1 MVKDPEKID
10 FTINGKI
17 ISCKPGTSVLD
28 AAKENHIKIP
38 TLCNHPHLKPAGACR
53 LCIVED
59 EKSGR
64 IFASCVTP
72 ASSGMAI
79 QTDSPLVR
87 KYRIDIIRLMLANHP
102 ESCVLCNQGN
112 RCELRQVAAEL
123 GVGKIDLYPMPHYTG
138 LEEANPFIIRDL
150 SKCILCG
157 RCVRADHELVVVG
170 AIDYNL
176 RGFKSRPAT
185 VYGLPLE
192 KSDCTFC
199 GTCVSL
205 CPTGALMT
213 KNRHYAGSPQYESS
227 TICGFCGVGC
237 TIVIG
242 SVDAQI
248 VEVNP
253 SHEDG
258 TVNRSTLCV
267 KGHFE
272 NDFLNS
278 SKRLKTP
285 LIRRNNELTPAS
297 WEEALDFVADRL
309 ISIKEE
315 NGPQS
320 LAFLGSSKCTNEENY
335 LFQKMAR
342 VIFGTNNIDNGG
354 FIWGRHTI
362 DTLNERLD
370 GRERIKRLKD
380 LERAELIFVLGADPL
395 QSAPVAGYYLKRAS
409 RINKIPLIVV
419 DPRKTELLP
428 FASIWL
434 QIAPQSDSALLNGLA
449 AFLYRQNSYDTDF
462 IKKFTE
468 GFDLYRDDL
477 SDIDLETVAR
487 ITGIDRD
494 LIEKA
499 GSLMNKKRI
508 AFVVG
513 HGILQQRHGD
523 EAINALINLALM
535 TGSLGD
541 GGKGIYLLSRENNQI
556 GSMDM
561 GAVPDYLPGRWPLH
575 NTPMREYWEGNWNN
589 AISADPGL
597 DMVRMVEEAEKG
609 NLKAL
614 YIMGENPMRGLP
626 QVDQVRKGL
635 DKLEFLVV
643 QDILATETTGLADV
657 VLPGAAFSEKAG
669 SFTNMEGRIQSFEPA
684 VNPPAEAKPDWEI
697 LDILLGKIGNLERYG
712 SIDKLRT
719 EISRLIPMYSDL
731 GRHGNVAWIK
741 EARRTKLFND
751 KDDGKLIS
759 FSRVVRIEEELLNKE
774 YPFKA
779 ILGSSRY
786 HLGSG
791 TRTSVSDRVK
801 EFGLKG
807 GVEIFLDDI
816 KRLNIKEG
824 DEVKISSP
832 YGSIRRIVKADKG
845 LKKGLIFIPTAY
857 NDNDV
862 MNLIRFIS
870 LGIADSPGWKSC
882 DVKIE
887 KA

>member
-1 MVKDPEKID
+1 MEKIN

-17 ISCKPGTSVLD
+17 ISCKPGTSILD

-38 TLCNHPHLKPAGACR
+38 TLCNHPHLKPSGSCR

-59 EKSGR
+59 ERSGR
-64 IFASCVTP
+64 VLASCVTP
-72 ASSGMAI
+72 ASSDMAI
-79 QTDSPLVR
+79 QTNSPLIN
-87 KYRIDIIRLMLANHP
+87 KYRSNIIRLMLASHP
-102 ESCVLCNQGN
+102 ESCILCNQGN

-123 GVGKIDLYPMPHYTG
+123 GVGEIDLDHMPYYNA

-157 RCVRADHELVVVG
+157 RCIRADHELVMVG
-170 AIDYNL
+170 AIDYTL

-192 KSDCTFC
+192 KSSCTFC

-213 KNRHYAGSPQYESS
+213 KNRLYAGSPQYESS

-237 TIVIG
+237 SIVMG

-253 SHEDG
+253 SHEEG

-267 KGHFE
+267 KGHFAH
-272 NDFLNS
+272 DFLNS
-278 SKRLKTP
+278 SKRLKEP

-297 WEEALDFVADRL
+297 WGEALDLVANRL

-342 VIFGTNNIDNGG
+342 AIFGTNNIDNGG

-362 DTLNERLD
+362 DTLNERFD
-370 GRERIKRLKD
+370 GGERIKRLRD
-380 LERAELIFVLGADPL
+380 LERAELIFVIGSDPL

-419 DPRKTELLP
+419 DPRKTELFP

-434 QIAPQSDSALLNGLA
+434 QIAPQSDSVLLNGLA
-449 AFLYRQNSYDTDF
+449 AFLYRQKSYDTDF
-462 IKKFTE
+462 IKQFTE
-468 GFDLYRDDL
+468 GFDLYCDDL
-477 SDIDLETVAR
+477 ANIDLETVIR

-494 LIEKA
+494 LIEKT

-513 HGILQQRHGD
+513 HGILQQRYGD
-523 EAINALINLALM
+523 LAINALINLALM

-541 GGKGIYLLSRENNQI
+541 EGKGIYLLSRENNQT

-561 GAVPDYLPGRWPLH
+561 GAAPDCLPGRWPIRDTLS
-575 NTPMREYWEGNWNN
+575 
-589 AISADPGL
+589 ISADPGF
-597 DMVRMVEEAEKG
+597 DMVRMVEEAKKG

-614 YIMGENPMRGLP
+614 YIMGENPLRSLP

-635 DKLEFLVV
+635 EKLDFLVV
-643 QDILATETTGLADV
+643 QDILATETTDIADV

-684 VNPPAEAKPDWEI
+684 VSPPAEAKPDWEI
-697 LDILLGKIGNLERYG
+697 LDLLLEKIGNLKRYG
-712 SIDKLRT
+712 SINKLRT
-719 EISRLIPMYSDL
+719 EIKRLIPMYSDL

-741 EARRTKLFND
+741 EASRMKLFND

-759 FSRVVRIEEELLNKE
+759 FSRIVHIEEELLNKE

-786 HLGSG
+786 HLNSG
-791 TRTSVSDRVK
+791 TRTSISDRVK
-801 EFGLKG
+801 DFRLKG
-807 GVEIFLDDI
+807 EAEISFDDI
-816 KRLNIKEG
+816 NRLMIKEG
-824 DEVKISSP
+824 DEVKISSL
-832 YGSIRRIVKADKG
+832 YGSIRRIVKAGKG
-845 LKKGLIFIPTAY
+845 LKQGLIFIPMAY

-862 MNLIRFIS
+862 MNLIRFTS
-870 LGIADSPGWKSC
+870 PGIADSPGWKSC
-882 DVKIE
+882 EVKIE
-887 KA
+887 KI

>member
-1 MVKDPEKID
+1 MEKIN

-17 ISCKPGTSVLD
+17 ISCKPGTSILD

-38 TLCNHPHLKPAGACR
+38 TLCNHSHLKPAGACR

-64 IFASCVTP
+64 VLASCVTP
-72 ASSGMAI
+72 ASPDMVI
-79 QTDSPLVR
+79 RTNSPLIN

-102 ESCVLCNQGN
+102 ESCILCNRGN

-123 GVGKIDLYPMPHYTG
+123 GVGKIDLYRMPYYSV

-157 RCVRADHELVVVG
+157 RCIRADHELVMVG

-176 RGFKSRPAT
+176 RGFRSRPAT

-192 KSDCTFC
+192 KSNCTFC

-213 KNRHYAGSPQYESS
+213 KNRQYAGSPQYESS

-253 SHEDG
+253 SHEEG
-258 TVNRSTLCV
+258 TVNLSTLCV
-267 KGHFE
+267 KGHFAH
-272 NDFLNS
+272 DFLNS
-278 SKRLKTP
+278 SQRLKRP
-285 LIRRNNELTPAS
+285 LIRRNNELVPAS
-297 WEEALDFVADRL
+297 WGEALDLVADRL
-309 ISIKEE
+309 VSIKEK
-315 NGPQS
+315 NGPQG

-354 FIWGRHTI
+354 SIWGRHTI
-362 DTLNERLD
+362 DTLNERFD

-380 LERAELIFVLGADPL
+380 LERAELIFVIGADPL

-419 DPRKTELLP
+419 DPRKTGLLP

-434 QIAPQSDSALLNGLA
+434 QIAPQSDSMLLNGLA
-449 AFLYRQNSYDTDF
+449 AFLYRQKSYDVDF
-462 IKKFTE
+462 IKQYTE
-468 GFDLYRDDL
+468 GFDLYCGDL
-477 SDIDLETVAR
+477 ADVDPETVTR

-494 LIEKA
+494 LIEKTVF
-499 GSLMNKKRI
+499 LMSKKKT

-513 HGILQQRHGD
+513 HGILQQRYGD
-523 EAINALINLALM
+523 SAINALINLALM

-541 GGKGIYLLSRENNQI
+541 EGKGIYLLSRENNQI

-561 GAVPDYLPGRWPLH
+561 GAVPGYLPGRWPLRDAL
-575 NTPMREYWEGNWNN
+575 MREYWEGNWNN
-589 AISADPGL
+589 TISADPGL
-597 DMVRMVEEAEKG
+597 DMVRMVEGAEKG

-614 YIMGENPMRGLP
+614 YIMGENPLRSLP
-626 QVDQVRKGL
+626 QADQVRKSL
-635 DKLEFLVV
+635 EKLEFLVV
-643 QDILATETTGLADV
+643 QDILATETAAIADV

-697 LDILLGKIGNLERYG
+697 LDLLLEKTGNLKRYG
-712 SIDKLRT
+712 SINKLRT
-719 EISRLIPMYSDL
+719 EISRLIPMYSEL
-731 GRHGNVAWIK
+731 GRDGNVAWIK
-741 EARRTKLFND
+741 EANRTKPFND
-751 KDDGKLIS
+751 KDDVELIP
-759 FSRVVRIEEELLNKE
+759 FSRVVRIEEELPNKE
-774 YPFKA
+774 YPFMA

-791 TRTSVSDRVK
+791 TRTGISEKIKDFR
-801 EFGLKG
+801 LKG
-807 GVEIFLDDI
+807 EVEISFDDI
-816 KRLNIKEG
+816 NRLDIKED
-824 DEVKISSP
+824 DEVKISSLH
-832 YGSIRRIVKADKG
+832 GSIRRIVKAGKG
-845 LKKGLIFIPTAY
+845 LKKGLIFIPTSY

-862 MNLIRFIS
+862 MNLIRFTS

-882 DVKIE
+882 EVKIE
-887 KA
+887 KV

>member
-1 MVKDPEKID
+1 
-10 FTINGKI
+10 
-17 ISCKPGTSVLD
+17 
-28 AAKENHIKIP
+28 
-38 TLCNHPHLKPAGACR
+38 
-53 LCIVED
+53 
-59 EKSGR
+59 
-64 IFASCVTP
+64 
-72 ASSGMAI
+72 
-79 QTDSPLVR
+79 
-87 KYRIDIIRLMLANHP
+87 
-102 ESCVLCNQGN
+102 
-112 RCELRQVAAEL
+112 LRQVAAEL
-123 GVGKIDLYPMPHYTG
+123 GVGEIDLDHMPYYNA

-157 RCVRADHELVVVG
+157 RCIRADHELVMVG
-170 AIDYNL
+170 AIDYAL

-192 KSDCTFC
+192 KSSCTFC

-213 KNRHYAGSPQYESS
+213 KNRLYAGSPQYESS

-237 TIVIG
+237 SIVVG

-253 SHEDG
+253 SHEEG

-267 KGHFE
+267 KGHFAH
-272 NDFLNS
+272 DFLNS
-278 SKRLKTP
+278 SERLKEP

-297 WEEALDFVADRL
+297 WGEALDLVANRL

-320 LAFLGSSKCTNEENY
+320 LAFLGSSKCSNEENY

-342 VIFGTNNIDNGG
+342 AIFGTNNIDNGG

-362 DTLNERLD
+362 DTLNERFD
-370 GRERIKRLKD
+370 GGERIKRLRD
-380 LERAELIFVLGADPL
+380 LERAELIFVIGSDPL

-419 DPRKTELLP
+419 DPRKTELFP

-434 QIAPQSDSALLNGLA
+434 QIAPQSDGVLLNGLA
-449 AFLYRQNSYDTDF
+449 AFLYRQKSYDTDF
-462 IKKFTE
+462 IKQFTE
-468 GFDLYRDDL
+468 GFDLYCDDL
-477 SDIDLETVAR
+477 ANIDLETVIR

-494 LIEKA
+494 LIEKT

-513 HGILQQRHGD
+513 HGILQQRYGD
-523 EAINALINLALM
+523 LAINALINLALV

-541 GGKGIYLLSRENNQI
+541 EGKGIYLLSRENNQT

-561 GAVPDYLPGRWPLH
+561 GAAPDCLPGRWPIRDTL
-575 NTPMREYWEGNWNN
+575 MRGYWEGNWGNT
-589 AISADPGL
+589 IPADPGF
-597 DMVRMVEEAEKG
+597 DMVRMVEEAKKG

-614 YIMGENPMRGLP
+614 YIMGENPLRSLP

-635 DKLEFLVV
+635 EKLDFLVV
-643 QDILATETTGLADV
+643 QDILATETTDIADV

-684 VNPPAEAKPDWEI
+684 VSPPAEAKPDWEI
-697 LDILLGKIGNLERYG
+697 LDLLLEKIGNLKRYG
-712 SIDKLRT
+712 SINKLRT
-719 EISRLIPMYSDL
+719 EIKRLIPMYSDL

-741 EARRTKLFND
+741 EASRMKLFND

-759 FSRVVRIEEELLNKE
+759 FSRIVHIEEELLNKE

-786 HLGSG
+786 HLNSG
-791 TRTSVSDRVK
+791 TRTSISDRVK
-801 EFGLKG
+801 DFRLKG
-807 GVEIFLDDI
+807 EAEISFDDI
-816 KRLNIKEG
+816 NRLMIKEG
-824 DEVKISSP
+824 DEVKISSL
-832 YGSIRRIVKADKG
+832 YGSIRRIVKAGKG
-845 LKKGLIFIPTAY
+845 LKQGLIFIPMAY

-862 MNLIRFIS
+862 MNLIRFTS
-870 LGIADSPGWKSC
+870 PGIADSPGWKSC
-882 DVKIE
+882 EVKIE
-887 KA
+887 KI

>member
-1 MVKDPEKID
+1 MEKIN

-17 ISCKPGTSVLD
+17 ISCKPGTSILD

-38 TLCNHPHLKPAGACR
+38 TLCNHQHLKPAGACR

-59 EKSGR
+59 ERSGR
-64 IFASCVTP
+64 VLASCVTP
-72 ASSGMAI
+72 ASSDMVI
-79 QTDSPLVR
+79 RTNSPLIN

-123 GVGKIDLYPMPHYTG
+123 GVGEIDLYHMPYYSV

-157 RCVRADHELVVVG
+157 RCIRADHELVMVG

-192 KSDCTFC
+192 KSSCTFC
-199 GTCVSL
+199 GTCVSM

-237 TIVIG
+237 TIVTG

-258 TVNRSTLCV
+258 TVNRSTICV
-267 KGHFE
+267 KGHFAH
-272 NDFLNS
+272 DFLNS
-278 SKRLKTP
+278 SERLKRP

-297 WEEALDFVADRL
+297 WKEALDLVADRL
-309 ISIKEE
+309 ISIKEK

-354 FIWGRHTI
+354 FIWGRHII

-370 GRERIKRLKD
+370 GKERIKRLKD
-380 LERAELIFVLGADPL
+380 LERAELIFVIGTDPL

-449 AFLYRQNSYDTDF
+449 AFLYRQKAYDTDF
-462 IKKFTE
+462 IKQFTE
-468 GFDLYRDDL
+468 GFDLYCDDL
-477 SDIDLETVAR
+477 ADIDLKTVTR

-494 LIEKA
+494 LIEKT

-513 HGILQQRHGD
+513 HGILQQRHGNS
-523 EAINALINLALM
+523 AMNALINLALM

-541 GGKGIYLLSRENNQI
+541 KGKGIYLMSRENNQI

-561 GAVPDYLPGRWPLH
+561 GAVPGYLPGRWPINNAL
-575 NTPMREYWEGNWNN
+575 MRDYWEYNWNN
-589 AISADPGL
+589 TISADSGL

-614 YIMGENPMRGLP
+614 YIMGENPLRSLP
-626 QVDQVRKGL
+626 QADQVRKSL
-635 DKLEFLVV
+635 EKLEFLVV
-643 QDILATETTGLADV
+643 QDILATETTGIADV

-684 VNPPAEAKPDWEI
+684 VNPPAEAISDWEI
-697 LDILLGKIGNLERYG
+697 LDLLLEKVGNLKRYG
-712 SIDKLRT
+712 SINKLRT

-731 GRHGNVAWIK
+731 GMHRNVAWIK
-741 EARRTKLFND
+741 ETNRVKLFDD
-751 KDDGKLIS
+751 KDNRKLMS
-759 FSRVVRIEEELLNKE
+759 FSRVIHIEEELFNKE

-801 EFGLKG
+801 DFGLKG
-807 GVEIFLDDI
+807 EVEISLDDI
-816 KRLNIKEG
+816 NRLNIKEG

-832 YGSIRRIVKADKG
+832 YGSIRRIIKAGKG
-845 LKKGLIFIPTAY
+845 LKKGLIFIPIAY

-862 MNLIRFIS
+862 MNLIRFTS

>member
-1 MVKDPEKID
+1 MDKIN

-17 ISCKPGTSVLD
+17 ISCKPGTSILD

-38 TLCNHPHLKPAGACR
+38 TLCNHPHLKPSGSCR

-64 IFASCVTP
+64 VLASCVTP
-72 ASSGMAI
+72 ASSDMAI
-79 QTDSPLVR
+79 QTNSPLIN
-87 KYRIDIIRLMLANHP
+87 KYRSNIIRLMMASHP
-102 ESCVLCNQGN
+102 ESCILCNQGN

-123 GVGKIDLYPMPHYTG
+123 GVGEIDLDHMPYYSL

-150 SKCILCG
+150 SKCRLCG
-157 RCVRADHELVVVG
+157 RCIRADHELVMVG

-192 KSDCTFC
+192 RSSCTFC

-213 KNRHYAGSPQYESS
+213 KNRHYAGSPQHESL

-237 TIVIG
+237 TIVMG
-242 SVDAQI
+242 SVDGQI

-253 SHEDG
+253 SHEEG
-258 TVNRSTLCV
+258 TVNLSTLCV
-267 KGHFE
+267 KGHFAH
-272 NDFLNS
+272 DFLNS
-278 SKRLKTP
+278 SKRLKKP

-297 WEEALDFVADRL
+297 WGEALDLVANRL

-315 NGPQS
+315 DGPQS
-320 LAFLGSSKCTNEENY
+320 LGFLGSSKCTNEENY

-342 VIFGTNNIDNGG
+342 AIFGTNNIDNGG
-354 FIWGRHTI
+354 SIWGRHTI
-362 DTLNERLD
+362 DTLNERFD
-370 GRERIKRLKD
+370 GGERIKRLKD
-380 LERAELIFVLGADPL
+380 LERAELIFVIGADPL

-409 RINKIPLIVV
+409 RINKIPLIVA
-419 DPRKTELLP
+419 DPRKTELFP

-434 QIAPQSDSALLNGLA
+434 QTAPQSDSVLLNGLA
-449 AFLYRQNSYDTDF
+449 AFLYRQKSYDIDF
-462 IKKFTE
+462 IRQFTE

-477 SDIDLETVAR
+477 ADIDLETVTR

-494 LIEKA
+494 LIEKT

-513 HGILQQRHGD
+513 HGILQQRYGD
-523 EAINALINLALM
+523 SAINALINLALM

-541 GGKGIYLLSRENNQI
+541 EGKGIYLLSRENNQT

-561 GAVPDYLPGRWPLH
+561 GAAPGYLPGRWPLRD
-575 NTPMREYWEGNWNN
+575 TLMRGYWEDNWGNT
-589 AISADPGL
+589 ISADPGL

-614 YIMGENPMRGLP
+614 YIMGENPLRSLP
-626 QVDQVRKGL
+626 QADQVRKSL
-635 DKLEFLVV
+635 EKLEFLVV
-643 QDILATETTGLADV
+643 QDILATETAGLADV

-684 VNPPAEAKPDWEI
+684 VNPPAEARPDWEI
-697 LDILLGKIGNLERYG
+697 LDLLFEKIGNLKRYG
-712 SIDKLRT
+712 SINRLRT
-719 EISRLIPMYSDL
+719 EIKHLIPMYSDL
-731 GRHGNVAWIK
+731 GRRGNAAWIK
-741 EARRTKLFND
+741 EASRTKLFDD
-751 KDDGKLIS
+751 KDDEKLIS
-759 FSRVVRIEEELLNKE
+759 FSRAVRIEEELLNKE

-786 HLGSG
+786 HLNSG
-791 TRTSVSDRVK
+791 TRTSISDRIK
-801 EFGLKG
+801 DFGLKG
-807 GVEIFLDDI
+807 EVEISFDDI
-816 KRLNIKEG
+816 NSLKIKEG
-824 DEVKISSP
+824 DEVKISSL
-832 YGSIRRIVKADKG
+832 YGNIRRIVKAGKG
-845 LKKGLIFIPTAY
+845 LKKGLIFIPAAY
-857 NDNDV
+857 NGNDV
-862 MNLIRFIS
+862 MNLIRFTS
-870 LGIADSPGWKSC
+870 PGIEDSPGWKSC
-882 DVKIE
+882 EVKIE

>member
-1 MVKDPEKID
+1 LEKINL
-10 FTINGKI
+10 TINGKV

-28 AAKENHIKIP
+28 AAKENNIKIP

-64 IFASCVTP
+64 VLASCVTP

-79 QTDSPLVR
+79 QTDSPLIR
-87 KYRIDIIRLMLANHP
+87 KYRTDIIRLMLANHP

-157 RCVRADHELVVVG
+157 RCIRADHELVVVG

-185 VYGLPLE
+185 VHELPLE
-192 KSDCTFC
+192 KSNCTFC

-213 KNRHYAGSPQYESS
+213 KNRNYAGSPQHESS

-242 SVDAQI
+242 SADSRI

-253 SHEDG
+253 SHEEG
-258 TVNRSTLCV
+258 TANRSTLCV
-267 KGHFE
+267 KGHFAH
-272 NDFLNS
+272 DFLNS
-278 SKRLKTP
+278 SQRLRRP

-297 WEEALDFVADRL
+297 WGEALDLVAERL
-309 ISIKEE
+309 ISIRKE

-354 FIWGRHTI
+354 SIWGRRTI
-362 DTLNERLD
+362 DTLNERFD

-380 LERAELIFVLGADPL
+380 LERAELIFVIGADPL

-409 RINKIPLIVV
+409 RINKIPLIAV
-419 DPRKTELLP
+419 DSRKTGLLP

-449 AFLYRQNSYDTDF
+449 AFLYRQKSYDIDF
-462 IKKFTE
+462 IKQHTD
-468 GFDLYRDDL
+468 GFDLYRGDL
-477 SDIDLETVAR
+477 AKIDLETVTR
-487 ITGIDRD
+487 ITGIDRG
-494 LIEKA
+494 LIEKT
-499 GSLMNKKRI
+499 GSLMNKKKI

-513 HGILQQRHGD
+513 HGILQQRYGD
-523 EAINALINLALM
+523 DAINALINLALM

-541 GGKGIYLLSRENNQI
+541 EGKGIYLLSRENNQI

-575 NTPMREYWEGNWNN
+575 DTLMREYWEGKWHNN
-589 AISADPGL
+589 IPPDPGL
-597 DMVRMVEEAEKG
+597 DMVRMVKEAGKG

-614 YIMGENPMRGLP
+614 YIMGENPLRSLP
-626 QVDQVRKGL
+626 QADQVRKSL
-635 DKLEFLVV
+635 EKLEFLIV
-643 QDILATETTGLADV
+643 QDILATETTAIADV

-684 VNPPAEAKPDWEI
+684 VDPPAEAKPDWEI
-697 LDILLGKIGNLERYG
+697 LDLLSEKIGNLKRYG
-712 SIDKLRT
+712 SINKLRT

-731 GRHGNVAWIK
+731 GRDGNVAWIK
-741 EARRTKLFND
+741 EASRMKLFNG
-751 KDDGKLIS
+751 KDDGKPIS
-759 FSRVVRIEEELLNKE
+759 FSRVVHTVEEPIKKE

-791 TRTSVSDRVK
+791 TRTSISDRIK
-801 EFGLKG
+801 DFRLKG
-807 GVEIFLDDI
+807 EVEISFDDI
-816 KRLNIKEG
+816 DRLNIKEG

-857 NDNDV
+857 NDNDI
-862 MNLIRFIS
+862 MNLVGFAG

-882 DVKIE
+882 EVKIE

>member
-1 MVKDPEKID
+1 LEKIN

-17 ISCKPGTSVLD
+17 ISCKPGTSILD

-38 TLCNHPHLKPAGACR
+38 TLCNHPHLKPSGSCR

-59 EKSGR
+59 ERSGR
-64 IFASCVTP
+64 VLASCVTP
-72 ASSGMAI
+72 ASSDMAI
-79 QTDSPLVR
+79 QTNSPLIN
-87 KYRIDIIRLMLANHP
+87 KYRSNIIRLMLASHP
-102 ESCVLCNQGN
+102 ESCILCNQGN

-123 GVGKIDLYPMPHYTG
+123 GVGEIDLDHMPYYNA

-157 RCVRADHELVVVG
+157 RCIRADHELVMVG
-170 AIDYNL
+170 AIDYTL

-192 KSDCTFC
+192 KSSCTFC

-213 KNRHYAGSPQYESS
+213 KNRLYAGSPQYESS

-237 TIVIG
+237 SIVMG

-253 SHEDG
+253 SHEEG

-267 KGHFE
+267 KGHFAH
-272 NDFLNS
+272 DFLNS
-278 SKRLKTP
+278 SKRLKEP

-297 WEEALDFVADRL
+297 WGEALDLVANRL

-342 VIFGTNNIDNGG
+342 AIFGTNNIDNGG

-362 DTLNERLD
+362 DTLNERFD
-370 GRERIKRLKD
+370 GGERIKRLRD
-380 LERAELIFVLGADPL
+380 LERAELIFVIGSDPL

-419 DPRKTELLP
+419 DPRKTELFP

-434 QIAPQSDSALLNGLA
+434 QIAPQSDSVLLNGLA
-449 AFLYRQNSYDTDF
+449 AFLYRQKSYDTDF
-462 IKKFTE
+462 IKQFTE
-468 GFDLYRDDL
+468 GFDLYCDDL
-477 SDIDLETVAR
+477 ANIDLETVIR

-494 LIEKA
+494 LIEKT

-513 HGILQQRHGD
+513 HGILQQRYGD
-523 EAINALINLALM
+523 LAINALINLALM

-541 GGKGIYLLSRENNQI
+541 EGKGIYLLSRENNQT

-561 GAVPDYLPGRWPLH
+561 GAAPDCLPGRWPIRDTLS
-575 NTPMREYWEGNWNN
+575 
-589 AISADPGL
+589 ISADPGF
-597 DMVRMVEEAEKG
+597 DMVRMVEEAKKG

-614 YIMGENPMRGLP
+614 YIMGENPLRSLP

-635 DKLEFLVV
+635 EKLDFLVV
-643 QDILATETTGLADV
+643 QDILATETTDIADV

-684 VNPPAEAKPDWEI
+684 VSPPAEAKPDWEI
-697 LDILLGKIGNLERYG
+697 LDLLLEKIGNLKRYG
-712 SIDKLRT
+712 SINKLRT
-719 EISRLIPMYSDL
+719 EIKRLIPMYSDL

-741 EARRTKLFND
+741 EASRMKLFND

-759 FSRVVRIEEELLNKE
+759 FSRIVHIEEELLNKE

-786 HLGSG
+786 HLNSG
-791 TRTSVSDRVK
+791 TRTSISDRVK
-801 EFGLKG
+801 DFRLKG
-807 GVEIFLDDI
+807 EAEISFDDI
-816 KRLNIKEG
+816 NRLMIKEG
-824 DEVKISSP
+824 DEVKISSL
-832 YGSIRRIVKADKG
+832 YGSIRRIVKAGKG
-845 LKKGLIFIPTAY
+845 LKQGLIFIPMAY

-862 MNLIRFIS
+862 MNLIRFTS
-870 LGIADSPGWKSC
+870 PGIADSPGWKSC
-882 DVKIE
+882 EVKIE
-887 KA
+887 KI

>member
-1 MVKDPEKID
+1 LEKIN

-17 ISCKPGTSVLD
+17 ISCKPGTSILD

-38 TLCNHPHLKPAGACR
+38 TLCNHQHLKPAGACR

-59 EKSGR
+59 ERSGR
-64 IFASCVTP
+64 VLASCVTP
-72 ASSGMAI
+72 ASSDMVI
-79 QTDSPLVR
+79 RTNSPLIN

-123 GVGKIDLYPMPHYTG
+123 GVGEIDLYHMPYYSV

-157 RCVRADHELVVVG
+157 RCIRADHELVMVG

-192 KSDCTFC
+192 KSSCTFC
-199 GTCVSL
+199 GTCVSM

-237 TIVIG
+237 TIVTG

-258 TVNRSTLCV
+258 TVNRSTICV
-267 KGHFE
+267 KGHFAH
-272 NDFLNS
+272 DFLNS
-278 SKRLKTP
+278 SERLKRP

-297 WEEALDFVADRL
+297 WKEALDLVADRL
-309 ISIKEE
+309 ISIKEK

-354 FIWGRHTI
+354 FIWGRHII

-370 GRERIKRLKD
+370 GKERIKRLKD
-380 LERAELIFVLGADPL
+380 LERAELIFVIGTDPL

-449 AFLYRQNSYDTDF
+449 AFLYRQKAYDTDF
-462 IKKFTE
+462 IKQFTE
-468 GFDLYRDDL
+468 GFDLYCDDL
-477 SDIDLETVAR
+477 ADIDLKTVTR

-494 LIEKA
+494 LIEKT

-513 HGILQQRHGD
+513 HGILQQRHGNS
-523 EAINALINLALM
+523 AMNALINLALM

-541 GGKGIYLLSRENNQI
+541 KGKGIYLMSRENNQI

-561 GAVPDYLPGRWPLH
+561 GAVPGYLPGRWPINNAL
-575 NTPMREYWEGNWNN
+575 MRDYWEYNWNN
-589 AISADPGL
+589 TISADSGL

-614 YIMGENPMRGLP
+614 YIMGENPLRSLP
-626 QVDQVRKGL
+626 QADQVRKSL
-635 DKLEFLVV
+635 EKLEFLVV
-643 QDILATETTGLADV
+643 QDILATETTGIADV

-684 VNPPAEAKPDWEI
+684 VNPPAEAISDWEI
-697 LDILLGKIGNLERYG
+697 LDLLLEKVGNLKRYG
-712 SIDKLRT
+712 SINKLRT

-731 GRHGNVAWIK
+731 GMHRNVAWIK
-741 EARRTKLFND
+741 ETNRVKLFDD
-751 KDDGKLIS
+751 KDNRKLMS
-759 FSRVVRIEEELLNKE
+759 FSRVIHIEEELFNKE

-801 EFGLKG
+801 DFGLKG
-807 GVEIFLDDI
+807 EVEISLDDI
-816 KRLNIKEG
+816 NRLNIKEG

-832 YGSIRRIVKADKG
+832 YGSIRRIIKAGKG
-845 LKKGLIFIPTAY
+845 LKKGLIFIPIAY

-862 MNLIRFIS
+862 MNLIRFTS